1 MAEVKDFAG
10 ANLPLADLP
19 PVRVLEALGESIGEA
34 SGDIRAMLG
43 HKLKRMVVAAPLNDD
58 GTRNEPQYEP
68 LPSEEELREEARR
81 EDAAFNEQTYGIS
94 ARVKISR
101 MPSFAPPDAPSPTPT
116 PTPDP
121 TPNPHRVVVEL
132 RVIGSHQAARNA
144 AAAAEAAAARA
155 AARAAL
161 LPEAAR
167 EVAAPFVAAA
177 LNAAVDAIVAAGIE
191 DGSIMSSH

>member
-1 MAEVKDFAG
+1 
-10 ANLPLADLP
+10 
-19 PVRVLEALGESIGEA
+19 
-34 SGDIRAMLG
+34 
-43 HKLKRMVVAAPLNDD
+43 MVVAAPLNDD
-58 GTRNEPQYEP
+58 GTRNEPEYEP

-81 EDAAFNEQTYGIS
+81 EDAAFNEQTYGVS

-101 MPSFAPPDAPSPTPT
+101 MPSFAPPGATTPTATATATATPTPT
-116 PTPDP
+116 PTL
-121 TPNPHRVVVEL
+121 HRIVVEL

-144 AAAAEAAAARA
+144 AAAAEAAAAGA